1 MRVTATETNSSA
13 DLRCSSK
20 YSDEMSEDRC
30 GKGFDSKGSL
40 LSVSRS

>member
-1 MRVTATETNSSA
+1 MTATGTNSSA

-20 YSDEMSEDRC
+20 YSDEKSEDRC
-30 GKGFDSKGSL
+30 GKGFDGKGNL